1 MSPNHACFRHREG
14 DRPTRVSRLQYDLDA
29 VERGPLP
36 PHERT
41 WRHPSEL
48 AAQERAFLLAQD
60 TPRSA
65 RLTALTSGT
74 LGLLAV
80 GMLMVTITPDRAESP
95 VAISAST
102 TPVVDR
108 STPPVEALAP
118 SATDRVGFR
127 TDIDSALATPI
138 GDGRFALVT
147 RVALAGVEHMI
158 IDVRLPSGRTTAGSI
173 VTASDQAVVVA
184 LAAIE
189 PGHDLAVDRPTAG
202 QMVTVLTEPPV
213 TIAYG
218 EIGTLEVGEGTAVI
232 DDDGLLVGL
241 CSRRRGTSDV
251 HLIEVLGELDDAT
264 NVVPQ
269 PSP

>member
-1 MSPNHACFRHREG
+1 M
-14 DRPTRVSRLQYDLDA
+14 
-29 VERGPLP
+29 ERGPLP

-48 AAQERAFLLAQD
+48 AAEERAIFLAQV

-80 GMLMVTITPDRAESP
+80 GLLMVTITPDRAESP
-95 VAISAST
+95 IAISAST
-102 TPVVDR
+102 TPVVDQ
-108 STPPVEALAP
+108 STRPVALAP
-118 SATDRVGFR
+118 GATERVGFR
-127 TDIDSALATPI
+127 SDIDSALATPI

-147 RVALAGVEHMI
+147 RAALADIEHMI

-189 PGHDLAVDRPTAG
+189 PGHDVAVDRPSAG
-202 QMVTVLTEPPV
+202 QMVTVLSEPPV

-218 EIGTLEVGEGTAVI
+218 DIGTLEVREGTAVI

-241 CSRRRGTSDV
+241 CSRRRGTDHM